1 VRVFYAPISFYTL
14 IVFPSCR
21 PAPPSQSGWQSS
33 ESIGFSSDKC
43 SRNSAKHFQQFC
55 SLPFDGSPHQIDADC
70 GHCGDAADSNLPPDK
85 LNAEMA
91 QNFQK
96 TNLCSPSD
104 SPVDVTPD
112 DLKKLQEGV
121 NHIPNFK
128 YGNVHAG
135 GFGPP
140 LDRAP
145 LKAMSPVNGK
155 HLQEGMVVRL
165 AGFMVE
171 EHYSPTS
178 ASQHGESVNCG
189 ESEHTNVD
197 IHIALG
203 TRRERIPK
211 HATSAE
217 KEPILCPT
225 ITAEMI
231 PHFRP
236 DDWEFAQLE
245 AVSDREVRV
254 TGQLFFDGSH
264 RACGDPHRASTDPK
278 RISSWEIHPVYAFE
292 VCKRASGGCDIN
304 QDSDWKSITD
314 ALAEIQDENDE
325 P

>member
-1 VRVFYAPISFYTL
+1 MLQFACVLVLCSPLFAQHHHLNPGGH
-14 IVFPSCR
+14 
-21 PAPPSQSGWQSS
+21 PANP
-33 ESIGFSSDKC
+33 ETFSTDKC
-43 SRNSAKHFQQFC
+43 SGANATHFQQFC
-55 SLPFDGSPHQIDADC
+55 PLPFDGRPHPIDANC
-70 GHCGDAADSNLPPDK
+70 GHCGNAANANLPAGK
-85 LNAEMA
+85 MNAEMM

-104 SPVDVTPD
+104 SPADVTPD
-112 DLKKLQEGV
+112 DLKKLQDQV

-128 YGNVHAG
+128 FGNSHAG

-145 LKAMSPVNGK
+145 LHSMTSVNGK
-155 HLQEGMVVRL
+155 NLQEGTVVRF

-178 ASQHGESVNCG
+178 ASQGGESVNCG
-189 ESEHTNVD
+189 ESDHQNVD

-203 TRRERIPK
+203 TKQERVPK

-245 AVSDREVRV
+245 AVSDRQVRV
-254 TGQLFFDGSH
+254 TGQLMFDGSH
-264 RACGDPHRASTDPK
+264 RACGDTQRASTDPK
-278 RISSWEIHPVYAFE
+278 RISSWEIHPVYAFD
-292 VCKRASGGCDIN
+292 VCKHPAGGCDVN
-304 QDSDWKSITD
+304 RDSDWESLTEAAAKTN
-314 ALAEIQDENDE
+314 ETDE